1 MDDDDDETQVAYD
14 TEPMSDPEHTTEN
27 GEDLDEEMELVE
39 ARETV
44 ELIEAFSAANQAE
57 DSVSPHASTPI
68 PCLRG

>member
-1 MDDDDDETQVAYD
+1 MVDDDDDVTQVASD
-14 TEPMSDPEHTTEN
+14 TEPMSDHTMEN

>member
-1 MDDDDDETQVAYD
+1 MDEDQVTQPGGSD
-14 TEPMSDPEHTTEN
+14 TEPMSDHTIEN
-27 GEDLDEEMELVE
+27 GDDLDEEMELVE